1 MTEISGGKLENASN
15 YPSTVEGL
23 EKLFSEMISRGD
35 KPLSKVTV
43 QNYKRKLVKLHTLVT
58 GKPYDGNLEW
68 INNPKN
74 VIEIV
79 HKSVLTGKKDYM
91 TPVIR
96 LLKMANSSNDTIA
109 EYQKG
114 LASFKSAEDII
125 RRDNK
130 ASSKEQSLAIP
141 LKDIQHKIL
150 EFKPENDAE
159 LVQKLIASFY
169 FLNPYFTPRNDLYE
183 MKVVSNTKKA
193 NKMDPAY
200 NYIVINK
207 EGKSEF
213 IFMNNYKTKH
223 TYGRQRFN
231 ISPELKSVLDEY
243 LFTYG
248 KQAGDFLFVMKDGKQ
263 FGESNF
269 RNLIESSM
277 EYVIGKPINIGLVRK
292 IKITDW
298 YSGKLHSINETEA
311 FHHTLL
317 HSAKVGTE
325 YIKTDLFDKIDD

>member
-1 MTEISGGKLENASN
+1 MSNISGGKLENATD
-15 YPSTVEGL
+15 YPKTADGL
-23 EKLFSEMISRGD
+23 EKLFSEMIARGD
-35 KPLSKVTV
+35 KPLSKITV
-43 QNYKRKLVKLHTLVT
+43 QNYKRKLIKLHTLVT
-58 GKPYDGNLEW
+58 GTPYNGNLEW

-74 VIEIV
+74 VIAIV
-79 HKSVLTGKKDYM
+79 NKSILTGKKDYM

-96 LLKMANSSNDTIA
+96 LLKYANSSNDTIA

-114 LASFKSAEDII
+114 LASFKSDEDSI
-125 RRDNK
+125 RKDNK
-130 ASSKEQSLAIP
+130 ASAKEQSLALP
-141 LKDIQHKIL
+141 LKDIQNKIL

-159 LVQKLIASFY
+159 LVQKVIASFY
-169 FLNPYFTPRNDLYE
+169 FLNPSFTPRNDLYE
-183 MKVVSNTKKA
+183 MKIVSNTKKA
-193 NKMDPAY
+193 NKMDPSY

-207 EGKSEF
+207 EGKSEA
-213 IFMNNYKTKH
+213 ILMNNYKTKH
-223 TYGRQRFN
+223 TYGRQRFS

-243 LFTYG
+243 LLTYG

-263 FGESNF
+263 FSESNF

-277 EYVIGKPINIGLVRK
+277 EYITGKPINIGLIRK

-298 YSGKLHSINETEA
+298 YSGKLHSINDTEA

-317 HSAKVGTE
+317 HSSKVGTE